1 MKAIRQLA
9 LREKAFGLMETFNDD
24 FYEVWPHGKTSTSSP
39 FWMFQENLHYSKCFR
54 RWLERSQGGNWVA
67 AMKCWLWASEWK
79 QGMSRD
85 FARKPS
91 HVSVNC
97 TCAITF
103 VQNKAAILGM
113 GEFVKKSFTKAI
125 KGNPDINCWKIR
137 KHPYPMWLNGKHS
150 NSGKQE

>member
-1 MKAIRQLA
+1 
-9 LREKAFGLMETFNDD
+9 
-24 FYEVWPHGKTSTSSP
+24 
-39 FWMFQENLHYSKCFR
+39 
-54 RWLERSQGGNWVA
+54 
-67 AMKCWLWASEWK
+67 
-79 QGMSRD
+79 MSRD

-125 KGNPDINCWKIR
+125 KGNPDINC
-137 KHPYPMWLNGKHS
+137 
-150 NSGKQE
+150 